1 MSASSDAAEQ
11 VVKMSLDG
19 TEYAIRIAGKGAK
32 EIGVFLVAA
41 MQGAK
46 RTKGKTRLSS
56 LLKSGKELK
65 VFSLPE
71 SELKRFA
78 AEARKYGVLYAA
90 LRGTQHSK
98 DGMIDIM
105 CRAEDASKVGRIFER
120 FSIAAIDAAEIRRES
135 LQSLEERAE
144 LSRDAPEAQSAKTPP
159 QAEKGQ
165 NDNPTTLSVPQPQ
178 FAEGNPISARQAE
191 TSAPSENSSEISSR
205 SEAGTIPDTRG
216 KPSVRK
222 QLAEYRAELDS
233 RASEREPSRTSPK
246 ADKQHNRPN
255 NHSHKHKES
264 SHKKGR

>member
-41 MQGAK
+41 MQGVK

-71 SELKRFA
+71 SDLKRFA

-90 LRGTQHSK
+90 LRGSQHSK
-98 DGMIDIM
+98 DGMVDIM

-135 LQSLEERAE
+135 LKSLEERAE
-144 LSRDAPEAQSAKTPP
+144 QSRDTPEAQPTEKPP

-165 NDNPTTLSVPQPQ
+165 NDNPTTLSVPQPRFTEENPTQ
-178 FAEGNPISARQAE
+178 ARPAEISAL
-191 TSAPSENSSEISSR
+191 SGNSSEISSR
-205 SEAGTIPDTRG
+205 SEQGTIPDTRG

-233 RASEREPSRTSPK
+233 KAAERDQSRAPLKLNQNQHKQNLHFQRPK
-246 ADKQHNRPN
+246 D
-255 NHSHKHKES
+255 
-264 SHKKGR
+264 KKGR